1 MLIETFVRMRRI
13 VSIIIGLWL
22 CGMLATA
29 NAETYNLTDG
39 TSINGDVISFN
50 DDGIVFRTGDD
61 KYTDRILWTKFS
73 QDALKL
79 LAKNPKLKDLATP
92 FIETP
97 PPPRPQMEVNVHGV
111 ERLELPAKQSVV
123 GALFS

>member
-39 TSINGDVISFN
+39 TSISGDVISFN
-50 DDGIVFRTGDD
+50 DDGVVFRTGDD
-61 KYTDRILWTKFS
+61 KYTDRIVWTKFS
-73 QDALKL
+73 QDALKM
-79 LAKNPKLKDLATP
+79 LAKNKKLTAYATP

-97 PPPRPQMEVNVHGV
+97 PKPPPQLQVQVHDV
-111 ERLELPAKQSVV
+111 TRLDLPPKQSVM
-123 GALFS
+123 GA